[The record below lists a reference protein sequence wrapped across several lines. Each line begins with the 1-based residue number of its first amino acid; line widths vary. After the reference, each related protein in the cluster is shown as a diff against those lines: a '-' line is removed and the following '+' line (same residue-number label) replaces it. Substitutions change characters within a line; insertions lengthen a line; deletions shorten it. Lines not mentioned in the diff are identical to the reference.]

1 MKTLAPLGVAL
12 ALLGCVEPPPPAT
25 PAANVRVEVPEAVI
39 AAHAAE
45 LPLSLYV
52 RRTPGTLANRG
63 ILLATIC
70 EPGAALATVYVW
82 RPESPSEQ
90 VEAWIEPS
98 YADDPNTPC
107 EITPE
112 PLRRTRIVAG
122 PTGRPIASAPLAPG
136 GRATLVL
143 ADAP

>member
-1 MKTLAPLGVAL
+1 MARAQPDGAARLVAYL
-12 ALLGCVEPPPPAT
+12 VARAGREA
-25 PAANVRVEVPEAVI
+25 PAAPSLR